1 MNKKKDKTFDC
12 LEFKYKAQERIY
24 NEIKNLSPDD
34 EKAYF
39 NRKVKEGS
47 FSNFVG
53 FVTSIES
60 EKTDKLFYLNLNK

>member
-1 MNKKKDKTFDC
+1 MNKKKVKTFDC

-24 NEIKNLSPDD
+24 NEIKNLSRDE

-47 FSNFVG
+47 FSDFVEL
-53 FVTSIES
+53 VTGIES
-60 EKTDKLFYLNLNK
+60 ENTDKLSYVN

>member
-1 MNKKKDKTFDC
+1 MNNTKEKTFDC

-24 NEIKNLSPDD
+24 NDIKNLSPEE

-47 FSNFVG
+47 YWDIIGLIINMEV
-53 FVTSIES
+53 
-60 EKTDKLFYLNLNK
+60 DKHPDLIKVN

>member
-1 MNKKKDKTFDC
+1 MNKIKDKTFDC

-24 NEIKNLSPDD
+24 NEIKNLSPDE

-47 FSNFVG
+47 FSDFVG
-53 FVTSIES
+53 LVTGIES
-60 EKTDKLFYLNLNK
+60 DKTGKLSYVN